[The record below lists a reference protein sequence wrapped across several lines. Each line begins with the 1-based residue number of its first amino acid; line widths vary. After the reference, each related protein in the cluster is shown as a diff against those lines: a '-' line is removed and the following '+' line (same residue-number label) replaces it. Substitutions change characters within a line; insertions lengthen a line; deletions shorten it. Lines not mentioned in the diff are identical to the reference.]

1 MSLTSFVDP
10 ALEPLTGALA
20 AVVATT
26 HRTLTALGADPA
38 SGPVWVLCVAA
49 VVAVVRITLLPLAAH
64 GVRLAHA
71 SARARPHLLDLTRR
85 YRGRRDA
92 ASLRALAEER
102 RRIAAEHGVPRL
114 GLLPLLVQ
122 LPLWMALYHLMAQA
136 AAGVPVGAMDAALVA
151 SLGAA
156 TVIGVP
162 LAERGYLGA
171 GWVHLLVVAG
181 LAGTA
186 ALLSWVTQ
194 TYLVAPNT
202 VVADLPEAVA
212 RVQHL
217 LPLLSAAGLLVAGG
231 FVPVALLVY
240 WVCNALWTLAQSA
253 VVTRWFPTPGSPAA
267 ARLARR

>member
-1 MSLTSFVDP
+1 M
-10 ALEPLTGALA
+10 GA
-20 AVVATT
+20 V
-26 HRTLTALGADPA
+26 H
-38 SGPVWVLCVAA
+38 
-49 VVAVVRITLLPLAAH
+49 
-64 GVRLAHA
+64 
-71 SARARPHLLDLTRR
+71 
-85 YRGRRDA
+85 RGRRGRRPRRTPA
-92 ASLRALAEER
+92 ARGARRPAGARVGPGPAAAARAHPALPRPPGRREPAGPRRGPAADR
-102 RRIAAEHGVPRL
+102 RRARVPRL

-122 LPLWMALYHLMAQA
+122 LPLWAALYHLVAQA

-156 TVIGVP
+156 TVLGVP

-171 GWVHLLVVAG
+171 GWAHLIVVAG

-202 VVADLPEAVA
+202 VLADVPEAVA

-217 LPLLSAAGLLVAGG
+217 VPALSALGLLVAAG
-231 FVPVALLVY
+231 FAPVALLVY
-240 WVCNALWTLAQSA
+240 WVCNALWTLAQQA

-267 ARLARR
+267 ARAAGR